1 MSFFFSKIKKMSLF
15 PPASTKEAK
24 KKHYK
29 CLIED
34 LNKNISLNDAMLV
47 SEFHFYW
54 LISLA

>member
-1 MSFFFSKIKKMSLF
+1 MSFFSKIKNVVV
-15 PPASTKEAK
+15 ATHQQRKE
-24 KKHYK
+24 HYK

-34 LNKNISLNDAMLV
+34 LNKSISLNDAMLV